1 MLYSN
6 GAASIV
12 TFNIIIISRK
22 SYLNEGKLLPHKDA
36 SMFVCFLIKKV
47 WKFCFYLVSR
57 PMHVYVD
64 LITNYRA
71 ETRFCSYDVSNF
83 LNFYFQLLVILLY
96 IFANFYVG
104 IRL

>member
-1 MLYSN
+1 
-6 GAASIV
+6 
-12 TFNIIIISRK
+12 
-22 SYLNEGKLLPHKDA
+22 
-36 SMFVCFLIKKV
+36 
-47 WKFCFYLVSR
+47 
-57 PMHVYVD
+57 MHVYVD